1 MKSASLLYRY
11 GAAGAFGLIANGP
24 WCGPHLTIFYIR
36 RAKEREREKNK
47 ELVHND
53 NKSEMKRRKRKKRH
67 ETGATAPSAC

>member
-36 RAKEREREKNK
+36 RATEREREREEGRK
-47 ELVHND
+47 EMSV
-53 NKSEMKRRKRKKRH
+53 KGAKKGRIR
-67 ETGATAPSAC
+67 S

>member
-36 RAKEREREKNK
+36 RAKERERERERK
-47 ELVHND
+47 EG
-53 NKSEMKRRKRKKRH
+53 RR
-67 ETGATAPSAC
+67 